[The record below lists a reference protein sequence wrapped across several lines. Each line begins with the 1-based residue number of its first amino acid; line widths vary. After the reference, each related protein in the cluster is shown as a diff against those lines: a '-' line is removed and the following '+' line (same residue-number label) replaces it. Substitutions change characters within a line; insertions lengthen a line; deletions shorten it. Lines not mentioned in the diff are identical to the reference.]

1 MRATECLGAPAGR
14 MELRS
19 QLRYGLLGVAVL
31 GLAAGVWH
39 VAVQPLPGLPAF
51 DGGHGKAGSA
61 TAASAEPELEVTVVT
76 ARRVTVPRAFEYTGV
91 IVSPK
96 DAVLRA
102 RVTGTVVERP
112 FEPGAHVAAGAVLF
126 RIDPRPFEVALQAAL
141 AQREQAKAQLAFAE
155 LEVKRIEPLEDEGF
169 ASTQRLQQ
177 LESNRLVAIGRLRE
191 AEAEVARQQ
200 LNLDYSV
207 VQAPFAGRA
216 SLSDVNVG
224 DLVTAN
230 TTDLVSVVQTDPID
244 VQVALSA
251 RDSAAVQRAMESG
264 DASVTILEDGSHPE
278 REARIY
284 KLDNRFDPSTSR
296 RLVRAW
302 LENGDERFLPG
313 EFVRT
318 RVEVGTEER
327 LLVPTVALSSLLDQR
342 IVYTVDPEGKVQLTP
357 VETGGTYGQMT
368 AIRKGVNAGALVSTD
383 HLQRLTQG
391 LSVRVRRK
399 PDDASIAVRESASGA
414 GAEAR

>member
-1 MRATECLGAPAGR
+1 M
-14 MELRS
+14 
-19 QLRYGLLGVAVL
+19 
-31 GLAAGVWH
+31 
-39 VAVQPLPGLPAF
+39 PGLSAS
-51 DGGHGKAGSA
+51 DGTREGRSA
-61 TAASAEPELEVTVVT
+61 AASEAQPDFEVGVV
-76 ARRVTVPRAFEYTGV
+76 AAKLNAVPRAFDYTGV

-102 RVTGTVVERP
+102 RVTGAVVERP
-112 FEPGAHVAAGAVLF
+112 FEPGAHVSEGEVLF

-155 LEVKRIEPLEDEGF
+155 IEVARIAPLEDEGF
-169 ASTQRLQQ
+169 ASKQRLQQ
-177 LESNRLVAIGRLRE
+177 LESNRAVAVGRLRE
-191 AEAEVARQQ
+191 IEAEVARQQ
-200 LNLDYSV
+200 LNLDYSAV
-207 VQAPFAGRA
+207 RAPFAGRA

-230 TTDLVSVVQTDPID
+230 VTDLVSVVQTEPID

-251 RDSAAVQRAMESG
+251 SDSAAVQRAMEVG
-264 DASVTILEDGSHPE
+264 DPFVTVLPDDAHPE
-278 REARIY
+278 RKARIY
-284 KLDNRFDPSTSR
+284 KLDNRFDPNTSR

-318 RVEVGTEER
+318 QVQIGMEER

-342 IVYTVDPEGKVQLTP
+342 IVYTIDPDGTVRLTP

-368 AIRKGVNAGALVSTD
+368 AIREGLDAGALVAVD
-383 HLQRLTQG
+383 HLQSLPQG
-391 LSVRVRRK
+391 QRVRVRRN
-399 PDDASIAVRESASGA
+399 PDAASVAGREDAAGA
-414 GAEAR
+414 GTGTR

>member
-1 MRATECLGAPAGR
+1 M
-14 MELRS
+14 RS
-19 QLRYGLLGVAVL
+19 QLRYGLIGMSVL
-31 GLAAGVWH
+31 ALAAVGWH
-39 VAVQPLPGLPAF
+39 MAGQPLPGVPAP
-51 DGGHGKAGSA
+51 DGGRAGRSA
-61 TAASAEPELEVTVVT
+61 AAAAEPELEVTVV
-76 ARRVTVPRAFEYTGV
+76 AAERRAVPRAFEYTGV

-102 RVTGTVVERP
+102 RVTGAVVERP
-112 FEPGAHVAAGAVLF
+112 FEPGSRVDEGTVLF

-155 LEVKRIEPLEDEGF
+155 IEVARIAPLEDEGF
-169 ASTQRLQQ
+169 ASKQRLQQ
-177 LESNRLVAIGRLRE
+177 LESNRSVATGRLRE
-191 AEAEVARQQ
+191 VEAEVARQQ

-207 VQAPFAGRA
+207 VRAPFAGRA
-216 SLSDVNVG
+216 SLSDVNIG

-230 TTDLVSVVQTDPID
+230 TTDLASVVQTDPID

-251 RDSAAVQRAMESG
+251 ADSAAVQRAMENGES
-264 DASVTILEDGSHPE
+264 SVTVLEDGSHPE
-278 REARIY
+278 RKARIY

-318 RVEVGTEER
+318 RVQVGEEER
-327 LLVPTVALSSLLDQR
+327 VLIPTAALSSLLDQR
-342 IVYTVDPEGKVQLTP
+342 IVYTIGPEGRVRLTP

-368 AIRKGVNAGALVSTD
+368 AIRKGLDAGALVATD
-383 HLQRLTQG
+383 HLQSLAQDLR
-391 LSVRVRRK
+391 VRVRRRS
-399 PDDASIAVRESASGA
+399 DGSSVAGREDAARAGA
-414 GAEAR
+414 GAR